1 VKVQTVRIL
10 ADDLT
15 GALDSAVRFSG
26 DVGPFHVAWDMD
38 AAGHA
43 KSLAFS
49 SESRDLDEEAAMA
62 RSRDCAA
69 ILRPES
75 DIAFKKIDSLLR
87 GHIAAELAAI
97 LSQGQ
102 FDAVVLAPAFPALGR
117 VTRSGRQWVRYTE
130 RAEHQIVGPDLA
142 DDLARFDVVCHR
154 TAEHLRSASVPAV
167 WLADAETDDDLE
179 GIVTAGRALPGRVL
193 WCGTGGLAGTL
204 AARPEEVLTPHA
216 ASLLVVSGSNH
227 AVAGSQVRTLIDID
241 EARVVS
247 CEPGAEDRVADA
259 LRRRLHADPWTAL
272 VPALPTL
279 SESAASLAIEAML
292 ARILPKL
299 DKPDAIFVMGGETL
313 HACCEALSAHS
324 LVVRGSYAPGIPVST
339 IEGGPWDGVTVLSKS
354 GAFGGA
360 DTLSNLIRGVTPDP
374 RRNRT
379 DNNQNKDIRH

>member
-1 VKVQTVRIL
+1 MVRIL

-15 GALDSAVRFSG
+15 GALDSAVRFTG
-26 DVGPFHVAWDMD
+26 EIGPFHVAWDMD
-38 AAGHA
+38 AARNA
-43 KSLAFS
+43 ESLAFS

-97 LSQGQ
+97 LAQGQ

-241 EARVVS
+241 EARVVP
-247 CEPGAEDRVADA
+247 CEPGAEDRIADA
-259 LRRRLHADPWTAL
+259 LQHRLHSDPWTAL
-272 VPALPTL
+272 VPALPAL
-279 SESAASLAIEAML
+279 SARAASLAIEAML
-292 ARILPKL
+292 ARVLPKL
-299 DKPDAIFVMGGETL
+299 DKPDAMFVMGGETL
-313 HACCEALSAHS
+313 HACCKALSAHA
-324 LVVRGSYAPGIPVST
+324 LIVRGSYAPGIPVST

-360 DTLSNLIRGVTPDP
+360 ETLSNLIGGIAPDP
-374 RRNRT
+374 RSNRT
-379 DNNQNKDIRH
+379 DNNQNKDTRH